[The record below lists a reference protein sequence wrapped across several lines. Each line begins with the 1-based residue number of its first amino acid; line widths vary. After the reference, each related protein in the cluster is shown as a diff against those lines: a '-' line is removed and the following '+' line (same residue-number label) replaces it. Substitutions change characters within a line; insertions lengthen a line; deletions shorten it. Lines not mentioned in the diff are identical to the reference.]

1 MKHPVESR
9 SAFHDVTKIFHKRTI
24 TKVGESLRRLN
35 KGVVNVPE
43 LFRVVFFSVT
53 EGLSNGLRVPVVIA
67 ERIPLA

>member
-53 EGLSNGLRVPVVIA
+53 EGLSNGLRVPVVMA